1 MASVWATTQ
10 SMTKMTSFGNPKF
23 NKSKKTRTMKKIFYI
38 LASAIVALGA
48 VACDNEGLDNIAPEA
63 NGDTVSFVATIDNT
77 KTDLGADLST
87 VWTAG
92 DVIKVEWNGK
102 TYDFTNS
109 DDDVNTFS
117 CTDEGLS
124 AIKTAE
130 IKATYSN
137 NNDGAIDSEAG
148 TAGAL
153 LTYEGAFSG
162 ISFDVKNA
170 FLKFTAT
177 EGAVVTLTASAKIFS
192 TTDGTTF
199 HIIATGEA
207 QYVAINPATTTITY
221 AIDGNTI
228 KTSQENTLEAKNIY
242 NLGELKAAEVYL
254 VPTAEWSQD
263 NAWFAARFTEPQT
276 TAANVSTRAGETEA
290 WVKMTDNDYDGVYEC
305 SIPGAYNKVTF
316 YRMNPGSD
324 KLDLSNK
331 WNYSKT
337 LDVTAYACCVI
348 SGWDN
353 GGTWGEKPAA
363 PTYAVAGTFDNWA
376 GTNMTAV
383 DGKDH
388 LYVKKSI
395 KFDAYGQFKLKSST
409 NVWWGTSTITNANQN
424 VYFKL
429 DGNSNIK
436 VVNAGT
442 YDIYFDRAN
451 LKVYLMESGKSYT
464 AATEQTENGKDQ
476 VIEDGNRLYLKPNAN
491 WKQASARFAVY
502 TWDGGEQW
510 FNLTLVDGETDI
522 YTVLLPKTI
531 KNIIF
536 CRMNPGNT
544 ANNWNQKWNQTSNL
558 TVPTNG
564 TNLYTV
570 KESTWDKGGGTWSTY
585 TAK

>member
-1 MASVWATTQ
+1 
-10 SMTKMTSFGNPKF
+10 
-23 NKSKKTRTMKKIFYI
+23 MKKIFYI

-48 VACDNEGLDNIAPEA
+48 VACENDVMDNIATENEGL
-63 NGDTVSFVATIDNT
+63 SFVATIDNT
-77 KTDLGADLST
+77 KTDLNGNAT
-87 VWTAG
+87 VWVEG
-92 DVIKVEWNGK
+92 DVVVFEGYEQYEFV
-102 TYDFTNS
+102 YDGSANFT
-109 DDDVNTFS
+109 
-117 CTDEGLS
+117 CTVDGVTAALGTKDGL
-124 AIKTAE
+124 TAWYN
-130 IKATYSN
+130 K
-137 NNDGAIDSEAG
+137 DGIDSTKG
-148 TAGAL
+148 TAGAQL
-153 LTYEGAFSG
+153 KAEGC
-162 ISFDVKNA
+162 SFTALNPSFKFAVQNA
-170 FLKFTAT
+170 FLKFTT
-177 EGAVVTLTASAKIFS
+177 PETVTLKGAGMFS
-192 TTDGTTF
+192 TGDEVTIKG
-199 HIIATGEA
+199 TGET
-207 QYVAINPATTTITY
+207 QYVAINPANTTLSY
-221 AIDGNTI
+221 SVNGVKCKEAALDFA
-228 KTSQENTLEAKNIY
+228 AKNIY
-242 NLGELKAAEVYL
+242 NLGELKAAEIYL

-316 YRMNPGSD
+316 YRMNPNSD
-324 KLDLSNK
+324 NLDLSNK

-388 LYVKKSI
+388 LYVTKSV

-491 WKQASARFAVY
+491 WKKDSARFAVY
-502 TWDGGEQW
+502 TWDGGDQW

-536 CRMNPGNT
+536 CRMNPSNT
-544 ANNWNQKWNQTSNL
+544 TNGWNQKWNQTGDL
-558 TVPTNG
+558 TVPTDG

-570 KESTWDKGGGTWSTY
+570 KESTWDKGGGAWSTY